1 MLIPSLR
8 SKNVLVTGSGTGIG
22 REVAMEFA
30 RQGANVALHY
40 SSTKDGAVKAMQEA
54 QALGV
59 KANVFQADFSKL
71 EDVQRLA
78 SDVLAEFGRIDI
90 LVNNAGITFNKPF
103 LKVEPAQLEK
113 IYDVNVRAAFFLTQA
128 LAPGMIEVGN
138 GAVCNITSI
147 HGVAGAAEHVVYA
160 GTKGAIIAS
169 TRALAVELA
178 HLGVRVN
185 AVAPGWIAVEGIHD
199 AIAGYDDSEAQKM
212 AWQMVPAARYGH
224 PIDVARLVAF
234 VCSDAASY
242 MIGQTLVLD
251 GGTTALMSLLPDFR
265 IESDARFGQKY
276 L

>member
-1 MLIPSLR
+1 MVISSLR

-22 REVAMEFA
+22 REVALEFA
-30 RQGANVALHY
+30 RQGANVAFHY
-40 SSTKDGAVKAMQEA
+40 SSTKTGAMEA
-54 QALGV
+54 LEQARELGV
-59 KANVFQADFSKL
+59 KAAVFQADFSKL

-78 SDVLAEFGRIDI
+78 GDVLAEFGRIDI

-103 LKVEPAQLEK
+103 LKVEPAQFEK

-128 LAPGMIEVGN
+128 LVPGMIEAGK

-147 HGVAGAAEHVVYA
+147 HGVAGAAEHAVYA

-169 TRALAVELA
+169 TRALSVELA
-178 HLGVRVN
+178 HKGVRVN
-185 AVAPGWIAVEGIHD
+185 AIAPGWVAVEGIHD
-199 AIAGYDDSEAQKM
+199 AIAGYEDAEAKKM
-212 AWQMVPAARYGH
+212 AWQMVPVARYGE
-224 PIDVARLVAF
+224 PVEVARLVAF

-242 MIGQTLVLD
+242 MVGQTLVLD

-265 IESDARFGQKY
+265 TESDARFGQKY

>member
-1 MLIPSLR
+1 MIISSLQ

-22 REVAMEFA
+22 REVALEFA
-30 RQGANVALHY
+30 RQGANVAFHY
-40 SSTKDGAVKAMQEA
+40 SSTKTGAMEALVEA

-59 KANVFQADFSKL
+59 RAAIFQADFSKL

-78 SDVLAEFGRIDI
+78 AEVLAEFGRIDI

-103 LKVEPAQLEK
+103 LKVEPAQFEK
-113 IYDVNVRAAFFLTQA
+113 IYDVNLHAAFFLTQA
-128 LAPGMIEVGN
+128 LVPGMIEAGK

-147 HGVAGAAEHVVYA
+147 HGVVGAAEHAVYA

-178 HLGVRVN
+178 HKGVRVN
-185 AVAPGWIAVEGIHD
+185 AIAPGWVAVEGIHD
-199 AIAGYDDSEAQKM
+199 AIAGYEESEAQKM
-212 AWQMVPAARYGH
+212 AWKMVPIGRYGL
-224 PIDVARLVAF
+224 PVEVARLVAF

-242 MIGQTLVLD
+242 MVGQTLVLD
-251 GGTTALMSLLPDFR
+251 GGTTALMSLLPEFR
-265 IESDARFGQKY
+265 TESDARFGQKY

>member
-1 MLIPSLR
+1 MVISSLR

-22 REVAMEFA
+22 REVALEFA
-30 RQGANVALHY
+30 RQGANVAFHY
-40 SSTKDGAVKAMQEA
+40 SSTKTGAMEAMEEA
-54 QALGV
+54 RELGV
-59 KANVFQADFSKL
+59 KAAVFQADFSKL

-78 SDVLAEFGRIDI
+78 GEVLAEFGRIDI

-103 LKVEPAQLEK
+103 LKVEPAQFEK

-128 LAPGMIEVGN
+128 LAPGMIEAGK

-147 HGVAGAAEHVVYA
+147 HGVAGAAEHAVYA

-178 HLGVRVN
+178 HKGVRVN
-185 AVAPGWIAVEGIHD
+185 AIVPGWVAVEGIHD
-199 AIAGYDDSEAQKM
+199 AIAGYEESEAQKM
-212 AWQMVPAARYGH
+212 AWQMVPAARYGE
-224 PIDVARLVAF
+224 PVEVARLVAF

-242 MIGQTLVLD
+242 MVGQTLVLD

-265 IESDARFGQKY
+265 TESDARFGQKY

>member
-1 MLIPSLR
+1 MVISSLR

-22 REVAMEFA
+22 REVALEFA
-30 RQGANVALHY
+30 RQGANVAFHY
-40 SSTKDGAVKAMQEA
+40 SSTKTGAMEAMEEA
-54 QALGV
+54 RELGV
-59 KANVFQADFSKL
+59 KAVVFQADFSKL

-78 SDVLAEFGRIDI
+78 GEVLAEFGRIDI

-103 LKVEPAQLEK
+103 LKVEPAQFEK

-128 LAPGMIEVGN
+128 LVPGMIEAGK

-147 HGVAGAAEHVVYA
+147 HGVAGAAEHAVYA

-169 TRALAVELA
+169 TRALSVELA
-178 HLGVRVN
+178 HKGVRVN
-185 AVAPGWIAVEGIHD
+185 AIAPGWVAVEGIHD
-199 AIAGYDDSEAQKM
+199 AIAGYEDAEAKKM
-212 AWQMVPAARYGH
+212 AWQMVPVARYGE
-224 PIDVARLVAF
+224 PVEVARLVAF

-242 MIGQTLVLD
+242 MVGQTLVLD

-265 IESDARFGQKY
+265 TESDARFGQKY